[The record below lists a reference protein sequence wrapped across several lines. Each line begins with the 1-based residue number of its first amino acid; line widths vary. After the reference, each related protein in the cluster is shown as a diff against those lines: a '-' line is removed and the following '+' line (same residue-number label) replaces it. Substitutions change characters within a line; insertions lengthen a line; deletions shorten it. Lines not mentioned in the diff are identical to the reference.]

1 VLLTEIGEVST
12 RKRHRIVR
20 TQKRQGPQINLLRPD
35 DTIEACSIWVIA
47 HVCLLNKAGA
57 VPSAGAKLE
66 MPPSETRWKHWSEGS
81 FLARRPVP

>member
-47 HVCLLNKAGA
+47 HVCVYLIKR
-57 VPSAGAKLE
+57 E
-66 MPPSETRWKHWSEGS
+66 QYRQ
-81 FLARRPVP
+81 LAPNLKCPRRKPVGNIGLKGPF